1 MALTRLKNIIT
12 SRTGRLIYVN
22 PDDFDAS
29 DAIDNRGNSPLRPFK
44 SLQRAL
50 LEVARFSYRG
60 GKGNDEFDAFSIL
73 LHPSDYIIDNRPGKD
88 EGSGNNF
95 LQDIP
100 TLNDNSN
107 FDLLDPSNDL
117 YKFNSVNGGVIVPR
131 GCSIVG
137 LDLRRT
143 KIIPKYVPYPY
154 GTSDGAPVGFSEQ
167 PRSSIFRVTGGCYF
181 WQFSIFDGHDLG
193 VYWNKD
199 ISTTVQPTFSHH
211 RLTCFEYASLDD
223 LELYYKKVSIAFT
236 DIPDTSGSVSQDQFQ
251 PRIEENRI
259 VGPISDVF
267 QISRITRSGKRA
279 TVAVVDQQGNPV
291 NHGFS
296 VGTTVNISGARE
308 GSSQNESE
316 LYNGSFVVITS
327 NADQFSYDMRAVPT
341 ADATNTGIQARVEI
355 DTVDSASPYMFN
367 LSLRSTWGQ
376 CGMWA
381 DGSKSTGFKSMVV
394 AQFTGISLQ
403 KDDNVFVKWNGSTY
417 ENAGQD
423 AHLKGTSRYKKGMR
437 NFHIRAS
444 NDSFVQCVSVFA
456 VGFADHFLCESG
468 GDMSITNS
476 NSNFGNTAI
485 RSIGFKSQPFSKDS
499 QGRIT
504 GIIPPKNIN
513 AFEEV
518 NLSWISLDLKKTLSS
533 VNNPVT
539 GQTPGNF
546 VPVSSTIKL
555 YLYGYNDINSPPPY
569 KVQGYTVGARKDED
583 GTSDKIY
590 LSVLDNNGS
599 AVVKSAKI
607 YESYS
612 FTDTLN
618 QSTVTRLVIN
628 TPPGSKSYNGVD
640 YVGPIRWDSTAGN
653 WYLITESTDNDVFTT
668 TINNSNYYINSS
680 GSNQVSAKSNIDFSA
695 STFIKRQ
702 QDLRTLKDRIYR
714 LKYVIP
720 RNVSVTPRD
729 PLGGYV
735 IKPRTTSIATGTAWT
750 DNSNNVYYIYEVEKI
765 QEWRQASQDGI
776 YYLTVLLASITP
788 TDSQVNDRKFSQN
801 VNEVYPQFDRDNPRS
816 NPLSSY
822 SLADSFILGSVK
834 STDKTSANDL
844 VFNYDA
850 LRSVT
855 REAVSKLILD
865 IYPQTSSLTSE
876 LQMVSGIPISG
887 VVVNTTANY
896 TNNGKMDPE
905 ERIFP
910 LVTGESKD
918 IELRRPSTVRSG
930 NHTFEYLGFGPGNY
944 SNAFPSSQEETLT
957 DDQVR
962 YSQSIKEQA
971 GIAFY
976 SGLNSN
982 GDLFIGNSKINPV
995 TGQVTQDDIAQ
1006 LNVVGEEG
1014 ATINT
1019 FGEVVV
1025 TDRLTVVGG
1034 SNNTLQTFFSGPVT
1048 FENAVTSNNEI
1059 KARKLT
1065 YFWTSPGTGT
1075 DTQSRSTFLVKQT
1088 VGGQPDFV
1096 ATYGT
1101 SVSLSF
1107 NDGDIA
1113 YNIDLETATTN
1124 MYRNFGWVY
1133 LNDVWIPF
1141 GLIGSDAFKIRD
1153 FSTTSTPNRNVGIG
1167 TDAVSAYKLK
1177 VGGDQL
1183 ISEDLDVQGKHGF
1196 NTGYTHGVTVPGGSS
1211 NGIQTGSLQPSTQ
1224 NYTRYISRRY
1234 YYNTL
1239 NGGTQDF
1246 AITPGHV
1253 PESILVFVNGVR
1265 QLPYV
1270 DYEIGGSGLSINLGS
1285 SSSFDLTSIQN
1296 PNTPNNPSVL
1306 IDILELP
1313 L

>member
-73 LHPSDYIIDNRPGKD
+73 LHPSDYIIDNRPGR
-88 EGSGNNF
+88 GSTGGN

-100 TLNDNSN
+100 TLNAASN

-117 YKFNSVNGGVIVPR
+117 YKYNSTEGGVIVPR

-154 GTSDGAPVGFSEQ
+154 GTADGAPTGFTEQ
-167 PRSSIFRVTGGCYF
+167 PRTSVFRVTGGCYF

-193 VYWNKD
+193 VYYDKN
-199 ISTTVQPTFSHH
+199 ISTTILPNYSHH
-211 RLTCFEYASLDD
+211 KLTVFEYADIND

-236 DIPDTSGSVSQDQFQ
+236 DIPDTTGSISQDQFQ

-279 TVAVVDQQGNPV
+279 TAAVVDIEGNPV

-296 VGTTVNISGARE
+296 VGTTINISGARE
-308 GSSQNESE
+308 GSSQSESE
-316 LYNGSFVVITS
+316 LYNGSFVVVTS
-327 NADQFSYDMRAVPT
+327 NADQFSYDMRSIPS
-341 ADATNTGIQARVEI
+341 ADATNVGIQARVEI

-381 DGSKSTGFKSMVV
+381 DGSKATGFKSMVV

-403 KDDNVFVKWNGSTY
+403 KDDNVFVKWDNDTY
-417 ENAGQD
+417 VNAGAD
-423 AHLKGTSRYKKGMR
+423 AHLKGTSRFKKGMR
-437 NFHIRAS
+437 NFHVRAS
-444 NDSFVQCVSVFA
+444 SDAFVQAVSVFA
-456 VGFADHFLCESG
+456 VGYADHFLCESG

-485 RSIGFKSQPFSKDS
+485 RSVGFKELPFVKDS
-499 QGRIT
+499 QGTIT
-504 GIIPPKNIN
+504 AIIPPKNIN

-518 NLSWISLDLKKTLSS
+518 NLSWISLDLQKTLSS
-533 VNNPVT
+533 TNNPVS
-539 GQTPGNF
+539 GTPGNF
-546 VPVSSTIKL
+546 VAVSDTIKL
-555 YLYGYNDINSPPPY
+555 YLYGYNDIDSPPPY

-583 GTSDKIY
+583 GTDDKVF
-590 LSVLDNNGS
+590 LSVLNNGGV
-599 AVVKSAKI
+599 ATVKSAAI
-607 YESYS
+607 FESYS
-612 FTDTLN
+612 FQDVLN
-618 QSTVTRLVIN
+618 DVGVTRLVVN
-628 TPPGSKSYNGVD
+628 TPPGSKRYSDGTT
-640 YVGPIRWDSTAGN
+640 YVGPVRWDPVANN
-653 WYLITESTDNDVFTT
+653 WFLITQKSGNELFNTL
-668 TINNSNYYINSS
+668 INNTVYYVNAV
-680 GSNQVSAKSNIDFSA
+680 GTTVTPKTNILFSA
-695 STFIKRQ
+695 TSFIKRQ

-714 LKYVIP
+714 VKYVIP
-720 RNVSVTPRD
+720 KNSSITPRD
-729 PLGGYV
+729 PLSGYV
-735 IKPRTTSIATGTAWT
+735 IKPRSTSVAGGKSWV
-750 DNSNNVYYIYEVEKI
+750 DNYSNVYYIYDIDKI
-765 QEWRQASQDGI
+765 QSWKQNEQDAV

-788 TDSQVNDRKFSQN
+788 TDDQVNDRKFSQN
-801 VNEVYPQFDRDNPRS
+801 VNEVFPQFDRDNPRS
-816 NPLSSY
+816 NPKSAF

-834 STDKTSANDL
+834 ATDKDNVSDL
-844 VFNYDA
+844 VFTYDP
-850 LRSVT
+850 LRSIT
-855 REAVSKLILD
+855 REAVSKLIKD
-865 IYPQTSSLTSE
+865 MYGGSVSTLTTDLRMAAGE
-876 LQMVSGIPISG
+876 LFISN
-887 VVVNTTANY
+887 VFQNTTANY
-896 TNNGKMDPE
+896 TTNGKLDE
-905 ERIFP
+905 EARKFA
-910 LVTGESKD
+910 LVSGESKD
-918 IELRRPSTVRSG
+918 VELRRPSTVRSG

-944 SNAFPSSQEETLT
+944 STAFPSSQEETLT
-957 DDQVR
+957 DDQIR
-962 YSQSIKEQA
+962 FSQSIKEQA

-995 TGQVTQDDIAQ
+995 TGQVTQEDIAQ
-1006 LNVVGEEG
+1006 LNIVGEEG

-1019 FGEVVV
+1019 FGEIVV

-1034 SNNTLQTFFSGPVT
+1034 ANNQLQTFFSGPVT

-1059 KARKLT
+1059 KAKKLT

-1075 DTQSRSTFLVKQT
+1075 DTQSRSTFLAREST
-1088 VGGQPDFV
+1088 SSPGTPDFV
-1096 ATYGT
+1096 ATYGA
-1101 SVSLSF
+1101 SVSLTF

-1113 YNIDLETATTN
+1113 YNIDLETLTTN

-1141 GLIGSDAFKIRD
+1141 GLVGSDAFKIRD
-1153 FSTTSTPNRNVGIG
+1153 FSSTTTPDRNVGIG

-1177 VGGDQL
+1177 VGGSEL
-1183 ISEDLDVQGKHGF
+1183 ITQNLDVQGKHGF
-1196 NTGYTHGVTVPGGSS
+1196 ITPYSYNVTVPSGAT
-1211 NGIQTGSLQPSTQ
+1211 NGIVGTSQPSVPTS
-1224 NYTRYISRRY
+1224 RYISRRY
-1234 YYNTL
+1234 EYS
-1239 NGGTQDF
+1239 
-1246 AITPGHV
+1246 ITSGLQPQSFPITSGHIA
-1253 PESILVFVNGVR
+1253 ESILVFANGIR
-1265 QLPYV
+1265 QLPYT
-1270 DYEIGGSGLSINLGS
+1270 DYTVSSGQVNISLGVQ
-1285 SSSFDLTSIQN
+1285 FDTTSQGNI
-1296 PNTPNNPSVL
+1296 L

>member
-73 LHPSDYIIDNRPGKD
+73 LHPSDYIIDNRPGK
-88 EGSGNNF
+88 GTFSGT

-100 TLNDNSN
+100 TLNANSN
-107 FDLLDPSNDL
+107 LDLLDPSNDL
-117 YKFNSVNGGVIVPR
+117 YKFNTTTGGVVVPR

-154 GTSDGAPVGFSEQ
+154 GVNDGAPEGFTEQ
-167 PRSSIFRVTGGCYF
+167 PRSAIFNVTGGCYF

-193 VYWNKD
+193 VYYDKN
-199 ISTTVQPTFSHH
+199 ISTTIQPNFSHH
-211 RLTCFEYASLDD
+211 KLTVFEYASIEE
-223 LELYYKKVSIAFT
+223 LELYYKKISIAFT
-236 DIPDTSGSVSQDQFQ
+236 DIPDTTGSISQDQLQ

-267 QISRITRSGKRA
+267 LISRITRSGKRA
-279 TVAVVDQQGNPV
+279 TAAVVDAEGNPV

-296 VGTTVNISGARE
+296 VGTTINISGARE
-308 GSSQNESE
+308 GTSQSESE
-316 LYNGSFVVITS
+316 LYNGSFVVVTS
-327 NADQFSYDMRAVPT
+327 NADQFSYDMRAIPA
-341 ADATNTGIQARVEI
+341 ADATNVGIQARVEI

-367 LSLRSTWGQ
+367 LSLRSTWGM
-376 CGMWA
+376 CGLWA
-381 DGSKSTGFKSMVV
+381 DGAKASGFKSMVV
-394 AQFTGISLQ
+394 AQYTGISLQ
-403 KDDNVFVKWNGSTY
+403 KDDNVFVKWDNGTY
-417 ENAGQD
+417 VNAGQD
-423 AHLKGTSRYKKGMR
+423 AHLKGTSRFKKGMR

-444 NDSFVQCVSVFA
+444 NDAFIQCVSVFA
-456 VGFADHFLCESG
+456 VGYADHFLCESG

-485 RSIGFKSQPFSKDS
+485 RSVGFKSLPFAKDS
-499 QGRIT
+499 QGQIT
-504 GIIPPKNIN
+504 AIIPPKNIN

-518 NLSWISLDLKKTLSS
+518 NLSWISLDLKKTLNG
-533 VNNPVT
+533 NNNLIT
-539 GQTPGNF
+539 GTPGSGA
-546 VPVSSTIKL
+546 VSTSETVKL
-555 YLYGYNDINSPPPY
+555 YLYGYTSESSPPPY

-583 GTSDKIY
+583 GTEDKIY
-590 LSVLDNNGS
+590 LSVLNNSGV
-599 AVVKSAKI
+599 AEVKSATI
-607 YESYS
+607 FESYS
-612 FTDTLN
+612 FQDTLGEN
-618 QSTVTRLVIN
+618 PVTRLVVN
-628 TPPGSKSYNGVD
+628 TPPGSKRYDSPTTYC
-640 YVGPIRWDSTAGN
+640 GPVRWDSTVNN
-653 WYLITESTDNDVFTT
+653 WYVITKKTGNDIFNTL
-668 TINNSNYYINSS
+668 INNTNYYVQPS
-680 GSNQVSAKSNIDFSA
+680 VTPLTARSNIDFSA
-695 STFIKRQ
+695 STVIKRQ
-702 QDLRTLKDRIYR
+702 QDLRNLKDRIYR
-714 LKYVIP
+714 VKYVIP
-720 RNVSVTPRD
+720 RGSSVTPRD

-735 IKPRTTSIATGTAWT
+735 IKPRSTSVASGKSWT

-765 QEWRQASQDGI
+765 AQWKQDEQDGV

-788 TDSQVNDRKFSQN
+788 SDSQVNDRKFSQN

-816 NPLSSY
+816 NPLSSF

-834 STDKTSANDL
+834 STDKTSAGDTD
-844 VFNYDA
+844 FNYDP
-850 LRSVT
+850 LRSIT
-855 REAVSKLILD
+855 RESISRLIKD
-865 IYPQTSSLTSE
+865 IYSVSALTNDLKMTAGE
-876 LQMVSGIPISG
+876 FYISN
-887 VVVNTTANY
+887 VFQNTTTNY
-896 TNNGKMDPE
+896 TSNGKFDE
-905 ERIFP
+905 ETRKFN
-910 LVTGESKD
+910 LVSNETKD
-918 IELRRPSTVRSG
+918 VELRRPSTVRSG

-1034 SNNTLQTFFSGPVT
+1034 PNNTLQTFFSGPVT
-1048 FENAVTSNNEI
+1048 FENSVTSNNEI
-1059 KARKLT
+1059 KAKKLT
-1065 YFWTSPGTGT
+1065 YFWTSPGTGL
-1075 DTQSRSTFLVKQT
+1075 DTQNRSTFLVKEST
-1088 VGGQPDFV
+1088 SSPGTPDFI
-1096 ATYGT
+1096 ATYG
-1101 SVSLSF
+1101 SGVSLTF
-1107 NDGDIA
+1107 NDGDVA
-1113 YNIDLETATTN
+1113 YNIDLETSTSN

-1141 GLIGSDAFKIRD
+1141 GLVGSDAFKIRD
-1153 FSTTSTPNRNVGIG
+1153 FSSTSTPNRNVGIG
-1167 TDAVSAYKLK
+1167 TDAVSGYKLK
-1177 VGGDQL
+1177 VGGNELVTQN
-1183 ISEDLDVQGKHGF
+1183 LDVQGKYGLITPYSY
-1196 NTGYTHGVTVPGGSS
+1196 NVTVPAADSSGGLLGT
-1211 NGIQTGSLQPSTQ
+1211 NQASTPQ
-1224 NYTRYISRRY
+1224 ARYIARRY
-1234 YYNTL
+1234 TYNTVS
-1239 NGGTQDF
+1239 GGQQTF
-1246 AITPGHV
+1246 AVTTGHV
-1253 PESILVFVNGVR
+1253 AESVLVFVNGVR
-1265 QLPYV
+1265 QQPYH
-1270 DYEIGGSGLSINLGS
+1270 DYQLTSGQVSINLGS
-1285 SSSFDLTSIQN
+1285 SFDTTTQGIF
-1296 PNTPNNPSVL
+1296 